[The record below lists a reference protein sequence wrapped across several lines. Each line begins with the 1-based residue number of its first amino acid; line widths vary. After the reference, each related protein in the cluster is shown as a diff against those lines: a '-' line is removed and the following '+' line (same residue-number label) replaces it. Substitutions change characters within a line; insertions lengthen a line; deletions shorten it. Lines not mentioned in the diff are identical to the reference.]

1 MSNSVSSYG
10 TFTFNIDGEAVP
22 APLTLPTTTINS
34 TNMINIITTV
44 NTGSLTAL
52 YTGSFTTLRYAFFS
66 NATSGST
73 PSTIFIFPSNSGTVT
88 STTPVL
94 QQALTVGQQ
103 GDFALIAT
111 SGSVGP
117 IQYWAGS
124 SGSNGTLTYIL
135 VGQ

>member
-1 MSNSVSSYG
+1 MSNSVTSYG

-22 APLTLPTTTINS
+22 ASLTLPSTTINS
-34 TNMINIITTV
+34 TNMINVIMTI

-52 YTGSFTTLRYAFFS
+52 YTGSLTTLRYAYFS
-66 NATSGST
+66 NATSGSA
-73 PSTIFIFPSNSGTVT
+73 SNSIFILPASNAAVT

-103 GDFALIAT
+103 GDFALIST
-111 SGSVGP
+111 SGSVAP
-117 IQYWAGS
+117 LQYWAGS